1 MAEILTSGHL
11 EIGSSGH
18 RIIGSS
24 DTRQPF
30 LEVPMARSPDGPMTR
45 SRFPCCK
52 MYSSLSLS
60 NTEGIIDMAT
70 TLETAK
76 PALRLPHGPFRNEPF
91 VDFSNAENARRMRE
105 ALVKVGA
112 ELGREYDMVIGGR
125 LVRTQE
131 KIKTV
136 NPARPSQ
143 VVGIFQSAG
152 REHVEPA
159 IQAAAAAFE
168 NWKRT
173 SAEERAALIQNLACI
188 LRERKLEFAA
198 WMVYEVGKNWAEADA
213 DIAET
218 IDFAEF
224 YSREALRLAKSE
236 TPAQLPGERDT
247 LRYIPLGVGAV
258 IPPWNFPCAI
268 MAGMTMAAIV
278 SGNTVVVK
286 PSHDSPA
293 IAFKFFEALQEAG
306 MPDGVVNF
314 CPGSGSTFGSGLV
327 EHPLTRFVAFTGSK
341 EVGLDI
347 NQRAA
352 IARPGQKWIKRTV
365 LEMGGKDSI
374 IVDADANLD
383 AAVEGVALSA
393 FGFQGQ
399 KCSACSR
406 AIIDEKIYDVF
417 LQRLKER
424 VARIAVGDPVE
435 NKSMGPVINEK
446 AMKSILDY
454 IEVGKKEGRVISGGG
469 PASDAGGGYF
479 IQPTVIADVAPTSRI
494 AQEEIFGPVLAVIKA
509 RNYDH
514 ALEIANNTEFGLT
527 GAVYSTSREK
537 LERAREEF
545 HVGNLYFNR
554 KCTGAMVGV
563 HPFGGFNMS
572 GTDSKAGG
580 PDYLLLFTQ
589 AKSVAEKIGDA
600 S

>member
-1 MAEILTSGHL
+1 
-11 EIGSSGH
+11 
-18 RIIGSS
+18 
-24 DTRQPF
+24 
-30 LEVPMARSPDGPMTR
+30 
-45 SRFPCCK
+45 
-52 MYSSLSLS
+52 
-60 NTEGIIDMAT
+60 MAT
-70 TLETAK
+70 VLETSR
-76 PALRLPHGPFRNEPF
+76 PAFRVPATPFKNEPAT
-91 VDFSNAENARRMRE
+91 DFTNPENARRMRE
-105 ALVKVGA
+105 ALTRVRA
-112 ELGREYDMVIGGR
+112 ELGREYDMVIGNR
-125 LVRTQE
+125 LIKTQE
-131 KIKTV
+131 KIRSI
-136 NPARPSQ
+136 NPARPSE
-143 VVGIFQSAG
+143 VVGVFQSAG

-168 NWKRT
+168 TWKR
-173 SAEERAALIQNLACI
+173 SSVEERASLLHGVAGI
-188 LRERKLEFAA
+188 LRERKFEFSA

-213 DIAET
+213 DLAET

-224 YSREALRLAKSE
+224 YAREALRLAGAE
-236 TPAQLPGERDT
+236 TPVQLPGEQDT
-247 LRYIPLGVGAV
+247 LAYIPLGVAAV

-278 SGNTVVVK
+278 CGNTVVLK

-314 CPGSGSTFGSGLV
+314 CPGSGSSFGAGLV
-327 EHPLTRFVAFTGSK
+327 EHPQTRLVAFTGSK

-352 IARPGQKWIKRTV
+352 APRTGQKWIKRTI

-383 AAVEGVALSA
+383 AAVEGVAQSA

-406 AIIDEKIYDVF
+406 AIVDEKIYDIF
-417 LQRLKER
+417 LDRLKDR
-424 VARIAVGDPVE
+424 VSKITIGDPVE
-435 NKSMGPVINEK
+435 NKPMGPVVNEK
-446 AMKSILDY
+446 AMNTILDY
-454 IEVGKKEGRVISGGG
+454 IEAGRKEGRLVHGGG
-469 PASDAGGGYF
+469 RATEAGDGFY
-479 IQPTVIADVAPTSRI
+479 IQPTVIADVPPTARI

-509 RNYDH
+509 RNFDD
-514 ALEIANNTEFGLT
+514 ALAIANNTEFGLT

-537 LERAREEF
+537 LERARHEF

-554 KCTGAMVGV
+554 KCTGAMVGA

-589 AKSVAEKIGDA
+589 AKSVAEKVGDA
-600 S
+600 GPVTRNMTGKSEPSR